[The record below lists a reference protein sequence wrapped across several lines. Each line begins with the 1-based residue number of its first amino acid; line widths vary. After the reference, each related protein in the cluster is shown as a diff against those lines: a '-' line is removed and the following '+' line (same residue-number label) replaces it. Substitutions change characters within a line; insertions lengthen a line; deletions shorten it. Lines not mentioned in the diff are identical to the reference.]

1 MYVLTEHTLQKWSV
15 TPHDIEKLIFEC
27 EVGRRIREAFQE
39 KVWDPQGGNPD
50 EQESWLLDMQPTS
63 DGVAI
68 LAASVHPQI
77 SQNMQFAIGKLSFI
91 CRIFLCNVL
100 SNYYLF
106 HFTSYSC
113 HGSCCTSYTTEVLYC
128 SQK

>member
-1 MYVLTEHTLQKWSV
+1 MEKSRGSKDQAEFIVYVLTEHTLQKWSV
-15 TPHDIEKLIFEC
+15 TPNDIERLIFEC

-39 KVWDPQGGNPD
+39 RVWDPQGGNPD

-77 SQNMQFAIGKLSFI
+77 SQNMQFAIGKWSGSAFFFYDIL
-91 CRIFLCNVL
+91 LG
-100 SNYYLF
+100 YALF
-106 HFTSYSC
+106 W
-113 HGSCCTSYTTEVLYC
+113 
-128 SQK
+128 